1 MEQLTATP
9 LSNIDVSELADGV
22 YAGSH
27 HVFPITAEVNVTIQ
41 NRRISS
47 IELVKHI
54 HSRGSQAEAIIDKV
68 IEAQSL
74 DVDAISGATYSSMV
88 ILRAIEDA
96 LRNATWPD

>member
-1 MEQLTATP
+1 MR
-9 LSNIDVSELADGV
+9 IC
-22 YAGSH
+22 
-27 HVFPITAEVNVTIQ
+27 
-41 NRRISS
+41 RISS

-74 DVDAISGATYSSMV
+74 DVDAISGSTYISMV